1 MPELNHEDVWNL
13 FELYIQE
20 TLSDPSM
27 SLPYEIKD
35 TEGDLY
41 IECTLPKAIQDR
53 LDFDSWC
60 GVITKVQCRVTT
72 VIQDRSG
79 IVTMLGSIKCFRE
92 NRCLTTIDG
101 LIDNLYLSL
110 RSTIG
115 VKTEFML
122 MRDEVAK
129 AFCAF
134 INSIGGKISNDLPCS
149 MFFDIEK
156 NSTQFYVF
164 NRAQIHNVCI
174 DGDMSRT
181 THIRICG
188 TQYYVNHPK
197 HIAFLPTIFFVDNLG
212 KETRPRVQGTT
223 IKSMMWELSKV
234 ILPKKQHSDQS
245 PQDVAVSDES
255 KVKQELEKVML
266 MADELLRQ
274 LGSVPPPPH

>member
-13 FELYIQE
+13 FELYIQGI
-20 TLSDPSM
+20 LSDPSV
-27 SLPYEIKD
+27 SLPYESKG
-35 TEGDLY
+35 TGENVY

-53 LDFDSWC
+53 LDFASWC
-60 GVITKVQCRVTT
+60 GVITKVQCGVTT
-72 VIQDRSG
+72 MTQDRSG
-79 IVTMLGSIKCFRE
+79 IVDMLGSIKCFRE
-92 NRCLTTIDG
+92 KRLLTTIEG
-101 LIDNLYLSL
+101 FIDNLYVSL
-110 RSTIG
+110 WSTIG

-149 MFFDIEK
+149 RYFDIDK

-164 NRAQIHNVCI
+164 NRALIHNVCI
-174 DGDMSRT
+174 NGDMSRT

-188 TQYYVNHPK
+188 TQFYDDYPK
-197 HIAFLPTIFFVDNLG
+197 QIAFLPTIFFVDTLG
-212 KETRPRVQGTT
+212 KETRPCVQGTT
-223 IKSMMWELSKV
+223 IKSVMWELSKV